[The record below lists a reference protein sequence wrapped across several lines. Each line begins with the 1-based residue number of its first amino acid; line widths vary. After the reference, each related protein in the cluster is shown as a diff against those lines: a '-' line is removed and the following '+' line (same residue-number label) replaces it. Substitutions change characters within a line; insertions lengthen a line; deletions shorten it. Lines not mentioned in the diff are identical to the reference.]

1 MLINKKQHII
11 EYMKK
16 IESLQNPAIKE
27 LVKLHTAKGRKELQA
42 YSAEGL
48 RTVATLIATG
58 QRLQQ
63 LYVRADL
70 LADVQALAMPEHIT
84 LVTEQVAQKISALV
98 APSGIVAVFDMPN
111 KPDPAQLTDGIV
123 LAQINDPGNMGTLI
137 RTAAAMNKK
146 SIIIVEG
153 ADPWGPKVVQATAGL
168 IGAVTIFEWSW
179 QDLLVNKG
187 NYSLC
192 ALVVAGGKAPDDI
205 NFGKALLVVGNEAH
219 GLPHE
224 WQQHCDQRMTIPMP
238 GNAESLNAA
247 VAGSIALYLSW
258 LKK

>member
-1 MLINKKQHII
+1 
-11 EYMKK
+11 MKK
-16 IESLQNPAIKE
+16 IESLQNLAIKE
-27 LVKLHTAKGRKELQA
+27 LVRLHTAKGRKELQA

-48 RTVATLIATG
+48 RTVSALIASG

-70 LADVQALAMPEHIT
+70 LADVQSLVETEHIT
-84 LVTEQVAQKISALV
+84 LVSDQVAQKMSSLV
-98 APSGIVAVFDMPN
+98 APSGVIAVFDLP
-111 KPDPAQLTDGIV
+111 KRPDPALLTDGIV

-146 SIIIVEG
+146 SVVIIEG

-179 QDLLVNKG
+179 QDLLAHKG

-192 ALVVAGGKAPDDI
+192 ALVVAGGKNPSDI
-205 NFGKALLVVGNEAH
+205 NFGNTLLVVGNEAH
-219 GLPHE
+219 GLPAE
-224 WQQHCDQRMTIPMP
+224 WQQLCEQRMTIPMP

-247 VAGSIALYLSW
+247 IAGSIALYLSW
-258 LKK
+258 FNRS